1 MMINQ
6 LKDPAITELISETVH
21 EFNKENPSLV
31 AMLAGSNFN
40 NNGRLQILSML
51 DVYYSEILE
60 LHELLPKEFELGVD
74 PDLLGRIDA
83 LSSMYIFVDKFRPQI
98 PWSIFPSRRRMRKQ
112 FNDEMDQRL
121 LFSVTVLKMVRSY
134 LRLAH

>member
-1 MMINQ
+1 MISQ
-6 LKDPAITELISETVH
+6 LKDPEISELISETVRNLN
-21 EFNKENPSLV
+21 EKNSSLAANLSGSIFNK
-31 AMLAGSNFN
+31 
-40 NNGRLQILSML
+40 NGRLQIISML
-51 DVYYSEILE
+51 DSYYNEIIE
-60 LHELLPKEFELGVD
+60 LHRLLPKEFELGVD

-83 LSSMYIFVDKFRPQI
+83 LSSMYIYVDKFRPQM

-121 LFSVTVLKMVRSY
+121 LLSVTVLKMVRSY